1 VDFYYK
7 TWICFQAGTTI
18 RFKLPAAS
26 KKNQI
31 MSNVPNLP
39 DLKSRDH
46 IKYSKSLHGQQ
57 KLVKKKGG

>member
-1 VDFYYK
+1 
-7 TWICFQAGTTI
+7 
-18 RFKLPAAS
+18 
-26 KKNQI
+26 